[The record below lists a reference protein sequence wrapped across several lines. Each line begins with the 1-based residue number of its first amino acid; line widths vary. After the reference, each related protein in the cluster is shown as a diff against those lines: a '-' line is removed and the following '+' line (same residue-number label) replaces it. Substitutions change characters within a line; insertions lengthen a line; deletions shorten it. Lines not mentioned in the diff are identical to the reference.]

1 MSEVTH
7 DVENNGN
14 GRCGDDGCRSPLR
27 VFGFAAHHL
36 GSTVGAAPAPV
47 SYAAAAPADAAT
59 SPTVEVPGERV
70 VGTDPDANVR
80 LDLARNAGFHL
91 HGGN

>member
-1 MSEVTH
+1 MTLKTMATAAVVMMAAGAH
-7 DVENNGN
+7 
-14 GRCGDDGCRSPLR
+14 CGCSALPPSI
-27 VFGFAAHHL
+27 L

-47 SYAAAAPADAAT
+47 PYAATASAAAAT
-59 SPTVEVPGERV
+59 SPTVEVLGERV

>member
-1 MSEVTH
+1 MTLKTMATAAVVMMAAGAH
-7 DVENNGN
+7 
-14 GRCGDDGCRSPLR
+14 CGCSALPRSI
-27 VFGFAAHHL
+27 L

-47 SYAAAAPADAAT
+47 PYAATASAAAAT
-59 SPTVEVPGERV
+59 SPTVEVLGERV